1 MNPFLLCFIR
11 YCQRHI
17 KYNTTQEE
25 FWNFS
30 IDQMAAFDI
39 PAMINYTVSL
49 TKQSKI
55 FFFGHSQGA
64 MVLFARLSSDMDLS
78 SKIKLF
84 LAVGPVAHLSNLIGP
99 IKYVAEFGLDRWFE
113 LFGRKDFLPSN
124 ALTQDIADKLCG
136 HFWIDEIL
144 CKNGINIIS
153 GPSDNLN
160 TTRIPVYLSHCKYF
174 LIKKTKYILKIKK
187 KTLFQ
192 FQDPAGTST
201 KTINHYSQLVVNKKF
216 QMYDYGAHDNLI
228 FYNQSTAPIYDI
240 RKIQVP
246 VALYTGGSDWLA
258 DLNDVNILRQSLPNI
273 VDDYTVE
280 GWDHSDLVWATNAT
294 LVYYKRMIQ
303 FMSKFK

>member
-1 MNPFLLCFIR
+1 
-11 YCQRHI
+11 
-17 KYNTTQEE
+17 
-25 FWNFS
+25 
-30 IDQMAAFDI
+30 MAAFDI

-84 LAVGPVAHLSNLIGP
+84 LAVGPVVHLSNLIGP

-136 HFWIDEIL
+136 NFWIDEIL
-144 CKNGINIIS
+144 CKSGINIIS

-187 KTLFQ
+187 NNTFSISRSSR
-192 FQDPAGTST
+192 D
-201 KTINHYSQLVVNKKF
+201 
-216 QMYDYGAHDNLI
+216 
-228 FYNQSTAPIYDI
+228 
-240 RKIQVP
+240 
-246 VALYTGGSDWLA
+246 
-258 DLNDVNILRQSLPNI
+258 
-273 VDDYTVE
+273 
-280 GWDHSDLVWATNAT
+280 
-294 LVYYKRMIQ
+294 
-303 FMSKFK
+303 